1 MQLAGDVRGELARIH
16 PARACC
22 RRAELAGLLHGGGGA
37 TFRTLDHAT
46 ARTAVQLASSVGIS
60 VPPPRASSESRS
72 PGPGRHHIV
81 VALDAR
87 ELSGWSWPDAPA
99 CDRRS
104 FLRGA
109 LLGCGSISFSASGPH
124 VEFVL
129 RGASAARALCELL
142 GALEVRALS
151 GQRRGRHVVYL
162 KGQEEIAALF
172 RLVGA
177 NRGLLELETQRVGRD
192 VQARLNRLLNAEEAN
207 LGRTVR
213 AADRQITAIRRLEAD
228 GTLPRLPSALRET
241 AAGRRRM
248 PDADLD
254 TLAMALGASRSA
266 VNHRLRRLVELG
278 SNEEEADADR
288 GGGRQLEDE
297 PAHAGGGGGA
307 RARRP

>member
-1 MQLAGDVRGELARIH
+1 MLLAGEVRGELARIH

-22 RRAELAGLLHGGGGA
+22 RRAELAGLLHGRGRS
-37 TFRTLDHAT
+37 TLRTLHHAT
-46 ARTAVQLASSVGIS
+46 ARTAVQLASSLGLAVA
-60 VPPPRASSESRS
+60 PPRLSSASS
-72 PGPGRHHIV
+72 GAGRHHLV

-87 ELSGWSWPDAPA
+87 TVGPFEWREAAA

-124 VEFVL
+124 VEFVVQD
-129 RGASAARALCELL
+129 ARAATTLRALL
-142 GALEVRALS
+142 AALDVRALRS
-151 GQRRGRHVVYL
+151 RRRGRHVVYL

-177 NRGLLELETQRVGRD
+177 NRGLLELETERVGRD

-207 LGRTVR
+207 LDRTVR
-213 AADRQITAIRRLEAD
+213 AADRQLLAIGRLEAQ
-228 GTLPRLPSALRET
+228 GTLAQLPIALRET

-254 TLAMALGASRSA
+254 TLATAMGVSRSA

-278 SNEEEADADR
+278 SSEEKADANR
-288 GGGRQLEDE
+288 GRGRQLEDE
-297 PAHAGGGGGA
+297 PAHAGGGGRA
-307 RARRP
+307 RARRS